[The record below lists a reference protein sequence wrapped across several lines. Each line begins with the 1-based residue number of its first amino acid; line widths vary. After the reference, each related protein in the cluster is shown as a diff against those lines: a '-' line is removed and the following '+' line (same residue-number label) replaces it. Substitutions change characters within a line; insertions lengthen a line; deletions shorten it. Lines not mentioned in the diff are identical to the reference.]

1 MRKVSACLVI
11 RANCLQ
17 SGYCLWRVVQ
27 PVTPRYYA
35 QCEQPNPARAGN
47 YLWRHAR
54 SHAGTRSTMDGLI
67 LPTSPA
73 WISIVREIDTEHYI
87 FIEQRTTNPETLFT
101 TTNQGLRFNT
111 QDWSVFALQVQGI
124 SETLKIQQSLQK
136 QEAQRLAAMGLTG
149 ICNDAMALPA
159 DRKRAKGNK

>member
-1 MRKVSACLVI
+1 MRNVSSLILPGQVTT
-11 RANCLQ
+11 
-17 SGYCLWRVVQ
+17 SGGTRVY
-27 PVTPRYYA
+27 T
-35 QCEQPNPARAGN
+35 PARA
-47 YLWRHAR
+47 
-54 SHAGTRSTMDGLI
+54 MDGLI

-87 FIEQRTTNPETLFT
+87 FIEQRTTDPETLFT
-101 TTNQGLRFNT
+101 TANRGLRFNT

-149 ICNDAMALPA
+149 IIDAMALPA
-159 DRKRAKGNK
+159 DRKRTKGNK